1 VLSRELDGAGL
12 ELSLFPVIFAFCAL
26 RDIATDERRV
36 EALALTHAK
45 TAEFFRASAV
55 A

>member
-1 VLSRELDGAGL
+1 VVSRELDSTGL
-12 ELSLFPVIFAFCAL
+12 ELSLFPVIFAFCTP

-36 EALALTHAK
+36 EALAPTHAK
-45 TAEFFRASAV
+45 TAKFFRASAV